1 MQGSPLLGVA
11 AEPQRDGKW
20 EMWGSN
26 PISWQCSWP
35 LVGLGAPAVQ
45 GHGLGGSPAD
55 GDRSRASGRSK
66 GWALQR
72 GSSEHL
78 PSLTSI
84 SPNEHLPSVFPNGHF
99 SSLHR
104 AVLLRAV
111 AHHRDPLCS
120 PRVWLQAALRGHR
133 YGSHPLRALPVQGQ
147 RCRFPALM
155 QNPAGAERLFSL
167 PFPHPAIRAPQM
179 ARGRCARGKGYLGFA
194 RGRVG

>member
-1 MQGSPLLGVA
+1 MGNAGLESHLLAVLVALSGPGGSCSAGPRAGRLA
-11 AEPQRDGKW
+11 SRWRQEPSERPQ
-20 EMWGSN
+20 
-26 PISWQCSWP
+26 Q
-35 LVGLGAPAVQ
+35 GLGSAAW
-45 GHGLGGSPAD
+45 LL
-55 GDRSRASGRSK
+55 RAS
-66 GWALQR
+66 
-72 GSSEHL
+72 
-78 PSLTSI
+78 PF
-84 SPNEHLPSVFPNGHF
+84 PNEHLPSVFPNGHF

-111 AHHRDPLCS
+111 AHHQDPLCS

-179 ARGRCARGKGYLGFA
+179 ARGRCVRGKGYLGFA